1 MMILIHV
8 AKQIDFHQEKFVP
21 GHRFMRREMRML
33 LLNGTPTMGYFIL
46 SPSKSVQTLSQ
57 DIEYILLKIM
67 DQNIKV
73 DRKFGYI
80 IVKINL

>member
-8 AKQIDFHQEKFVP
+8 AKQIDFHLEKFLP
-21 GHRFMRREMRML
+21 GHRFVRRELRTSS
-33 LLNGTPTMGYFIL
+33 LNGMSTMEYFTVL
-46 SPSKSVQTLSQ
+46 KSRSIETSNN